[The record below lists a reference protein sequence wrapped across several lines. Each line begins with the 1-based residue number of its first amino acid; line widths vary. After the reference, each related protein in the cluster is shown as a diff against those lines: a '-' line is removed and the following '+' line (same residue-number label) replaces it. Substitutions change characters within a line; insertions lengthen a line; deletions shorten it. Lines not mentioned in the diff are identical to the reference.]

1 MDITKEVM
9 DSILKQVDS
18 TREVVVCSMDEAGF
32 PNAKAMFLRKHEG
45 LHTFWFST
53 NVSAARTMRFQE
65 NPKACLYFLDADAIH
80 GLMLTGE
87 MKVFMDEETKQDFWE
102 PSDIMYYQQGP
113 TDPDY
118 CMMCFT
124 AGKGNYWGSGKYEF
138 DVTSL

>member
-1 MDITKEVM
+1 MELTKELL
-9 DSILKQVDS
+9 DRILSQVKH
-18 TREVVVCSMDEAGF
+18 TRDVVVCSMDDAGY

-53 NVSAARTMRFQE
+53 NVSASRTMRFLE
-65 NPKACLYFLDADAIH
+65 NPKACLYFMDSDAIH

-87 MKVFMDEETKQDFWE
+87 MKVFMDNETKQAFWE
-102 PSDIMYYQQGP
+102 PDDIRYYQQGP

-124 AGKGNYWGSGKYEF
+124 AEKGNYWGRGKYEF
-138 DVTSL
+138 DITSL